1 MTINKSKIE
10 NDLRILKGFSSSKV
24 YGYISNLWFS
34 CLRGRYPLEYL
45 LFSKESNEQAY
56 YKNQTKASVIDTF
69 NKRITLIINDRLTQ
83 ESIDALN
90 GMLVKLNELSK
101 AKE

>member
-45 LFSKESNEQAY
+45 LYSKDSKDQAY
-56 YKNQTKASVIDTF
+56 YKNQVKDSVIDSF
-69 NKRITLIINDRLTQ
+69 NRKITLIVNDRLTQ
-83 ESIDALN
+83 ESVDALN
-90 GMLVKLNELSK
+90 GMLVKLKELSK
-101 AKE
+101 AKG